1 MGLEQEIKN
10 TKQLSL
16 YTRSVLNVLYT
27 SNFLKIILQQTFKEN
42 DLTPQQYNVLRI
54 LRGQRGKPINMS
66 DIQSRMV
73 HKMSN
78 TTRLVD
84 KLEDKGLLHRALCSS
99 NRRKVEIR
107 ISEEGLALLAKMDPQ
122 TELDNKKVLSSLT
135 VSELE
140 TLNSILDKIRY

>member
-16 YTRSVLNVLYT
+16 CTRSVLNVLYT